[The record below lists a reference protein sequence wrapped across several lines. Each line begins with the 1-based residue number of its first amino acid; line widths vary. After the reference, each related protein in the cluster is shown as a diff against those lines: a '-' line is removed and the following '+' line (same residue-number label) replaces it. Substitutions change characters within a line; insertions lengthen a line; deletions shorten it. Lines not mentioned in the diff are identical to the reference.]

1 MVLRSRLV
9 GPLAAVALVAAGV
22 PAWSASQPVDAQ
34 ECGPGDRPE
43 TGVQGQVPV
52 VDQLSGRSQQGYWC
66 HLRPVGSNDIG
77 GQGGDTQMTWYGDCA
92 YRSTPGPDG
101 DEVAV
106 LDVRDPVRPT
116 VVHTVK
122 EDDWSGRGG
131 VLGIH
136 EGLHVN
142 ERRGLLV
149 VPLGTGI
156 WTYDV
161 RDCRRPRLLGSLD
174 FGLPPDPVKSLPWF
188 DDGIHS
194 GKLSPDGTLYYATD
208 LGNGAVSMTGPCLT
222 VLDLRDPRRPRLVT
236 RWGADFPCH
245 DLSLSPDGN
254 RAYVG
259 YYEADVGHPAA
270 VVGAFLPVPASH
282 PVSGLRVVD
291 VSEVQ
296 AHRPDPELTVL
307 SELTGGRQHTET
319 YAEIGG
325 RRYVIAAEE
334 GSCPGGNGRI
344 VDVTDERNPVQV
356 AEVPLAVNSIENCA
370 TYRADSEASNLL
382 LYMSHY
388 VSVDDPSDAS
398 LAFFT
403 WYSSG
408 LRVFDIRDPRNPVE
422 VAYLNPAVGAGS
434 SASHDSSTTYTRY
447 LPRTGQVWFGSSVGG
462 FHVAELAPHLRPEV
476 PGGRRTWSVP
486 PQANPV
492 RAASPT
498 FDVDRLLSTKGAKW
512 WCTSGAVPEHHA

>member
-1 MVLRSRLV
+1 MLRSRLV
-9 GPLAAVALVAAGV
+9 APAVALALAVASPPGWAA
-22 PAWSASQPVDAQ
+22 PADHCS
-34 ECGPGDRPE
+34 PGDRPE
-43 TGVQGQVPV
+43 TGVQGQVPLA
-52 VDQLSGRSQQGYWC
+52 DQLSGRSQQGYWC
-66 HLRPVGSNDIG
+66 NLRPVGSNDIG

-92 YRSTPGPDG
+92 YRSTPGGDG

-106 LDVRDPVRPT
+106 IDVRDPRRPT
-116 VVHTVK
+116 VVHTIT
-122 EDDWSGRGG
+122 ETDWAGRGG

-136 EGLHVN
+136 EGLHVSD
-142 ERRGLLV
+142 RRGLLV

-156 WTYDV
+156 WVYDV
-161 RDCRRPRLLGSLD
+161 SRDCRRPRLLGSLD
-174 FGLPPDPVKSLPWF
+174 FGLPDDVVKQQPGF

-222 VLDLRDPRRPRLVT
+222 VLDLRNPAKPRLVT
-236 RWGADFPCH
+236 RWGLDFPCH
-245 DLSLSPDGN
+245 DLSLSPDGK

-259 YYEADVGHPAA
+259 WYAADVGHPAA
-270 VVGAFLPVPASH
+270 VVGAFAPVPASH
-282 PVSGLRVVD
+282 PVSGLKVLD
-291 VSEVQ
+291 VSALQ
-296 AHRPDPELTVL
+296 AHSSEPVIVEL
-307 SELTGGRQHTET
+307 SSMTGGRQHTET
-319 YAEIGG
+319 FTEIAG
-325 RRYVIAAEE
+325 RKYVIAAEE

-356 AEVPLAVNSIENCA
+356 AEVPLGVNSLENCA
-370 TYRADSEASNLL
+370 AYRADTGSELL

-388 VSVDDPSDAS
+388 VSVDDPRNAS

-408 LRVFDIRDPRNPVE
+408 LRVFDIRDPRNPRE
-422 VAYLNPAVGAGS
+422 VAYLNPAVGEGS

-462 FHVAELAPHLRPEV
+462 FHVAELAPHLRPRV

-486 PQANPV
+486 PVTGTVEARTP
-492 RAASPT
+492 S
-498 FDVDRLLSTKGAKW
+498 FDVARLLASKGVKW
-512 WCTSGAVPEHHA
+512 WCTAGVVPEHHL